1 MINARRGLLLIVFLG
16 IAGIIAAGYVML
28 AEHPEHVGPVQTL
41 TALLTVAVTAIPML
55 WRRFVHRPDP
65 APELIDRVV
74 DRLADQIRG
83 GVESDLE
90 QRGLRVLPPIPLRWE
105 WSERDLGASRDAAV
119 NPTWTEHRAA
129 SLPGMSTI
137 GLGEIDSGSL
147 ADLIQVYGGVA
158 SGRVVLLGD
167 AGAGKTSAALQ
178 LVLSALNHRRSL
190 DPVDQARTPVPV
202 MLQLHDWNP
211 GQLDFLS
218 WATSQL
224 LHTYSFLRST
234 DFGPGVVREMLAAG
248 RVSFVLDSLD
258 AVPPRLRPA
267 VLQKLN
273 ALTAQRMV
281 LLSRGDEMGDAA
293 ARQGLLIGAATLE
306 LMPPTAA
313 QAADYL
319 ECFPGTPTPTWGRL
333 LRRLRGGSRDGFIK
347 ALENPFMLSLVRDLQ
362 GREDRLGELLNP
374 RRRRSRK
381 AAEEYLLDTIL
392 LNAYGQHPNTDGPLP
407 RYTVDQARRWLGRL
421 AWRLDETDD
430 RDVAWWRV
438 SRWLPSFVQLV
449 MTFTVSGVIGTIVS
463 GLLLVTGDEATAP
476 IASGIVFGLLIG
488 MPAGLLTHQGGNLM
502 FGSTSDEPRA
512 WAFNRLRSLAAPS
525 AVLGWLMLAGA
536 EFALI
541 RLRFTYFPEPGEDAP
556 SPIHTLVV
564 SVAFALALMLVHAGA
579 WPTGTDRSTV
589 DPWTCWKRDLGCG
602 LLIGA
607 VLGLGGILVL
617 SAGVPS
623 ARGIAFNLAFGLGF
637 GVTVSRVW
645 RALLVFVWLR
655 VQGDGPLRMM
665 HFLEDARAR
674 HVLRTVGPRYQ
685 FRHARLQDRLA
696 MQAAPE

>member
-1 MINARRGLLLIVFLG
+1 MINARRGVLLIVLLG
-16 IAGIIAAGYVML
+16 IAGVIVAAYVVL
-28 AEHPEHVGPVQTL
+28 VEHPEHVVPLQTL
-41 TALLTVAVTAIPML
+41 AALVLPIAVPVIPVL
-55 WRRFVHRPDP
+55 WRRIVPRRDP
-65 APELIDRVV
+65 APELIDRAV
-74 DRLADQIRG
+74 DRLADQIRV

-90 QRGLRVLPPIPLRWE
+90 QRGLRVPAPIPLGWK
-105 WSERDLGASRDAAV
+105 WSKRDLGVSRAAAV
-119 NPTWTEHRAA
+119 DPTWTEHRAA
-129 SLPGMSTI
+129 PLPGMSAT
-137 GLGEIDSGSL
+137 GQGELESGSL
-147 ADLIQVYGGVA
+147 ADLFQVYGGVA
-158 SGRVVLLGD
+158 SGRMVLLGD

-190 DPVDQARTPVPV
+190 DPDDQARTPVPV
-202 MLQLHDWNP
+202 MLGLHDWDP

-218 WATSQL
+218 WATSQV
-224 LHTYSFLRST
+224 LHAYPFLRSA
-234 DFGPGVVREMLAAG
+234 DYGPGVVRKMLANG

-273 ALTAQRMV
+273 ALTAQRVV

-293 ARQGLLIGAATLE
+293 ARRGLLIGAATLE
-306 LMPPTAA
+306 LTPPTAA

-319 ECFPGTPTPTWGRL
+319 ASFPGTPTTTWQRL
-333 LRRLRGGSRDGFIK
+333 LRLLQGGSRGGLIK
-347 ALENPFMLSLVRDLQ
+347 ALQNPLMLSLVADLH
-362 GREDRLGELLNP
+362 GREDRLGELLN
-374 RRRRSRK
+374 RRSRK

-392 LNAYGQHPNTDGPLP
+392 LNAYGRDPDTDGPLP
-407 RYTVDQARRWLGRL
+407 PYTVDQARRWLGRL
-421 AWRLDETDD
+421 AMRLDETGD

-438 SRWLPSFVQLV
+438 RGWLPLITQLSL
-449 MTFTVSGVIGTIVS
+449 TIYVSALIGTIVW
-463 GLLLVTGDEATAP
+463 GMLFVIGDGATTP
-476 IASGIVFGLLIG
+476 IASGIASGLLIG
-488 MPAGLLTHQGGNLM
+488 MPAGLLLHQGGDLM
-502 FGSTSDEPRA
+502 FGSTSGEPRA
-512 WAFNRLRSLAAPS
+512 WAVNRLRSLAAPS
-525 AVLGWLMLAGA
+525 VVLGWLMLAGA

-541 RLRFTYFPEPGEDAP
+541 RLRLTYFPEPGEDAP

-564 SVAFALALMLVHAGA
+564 SAAFTLALMIVYAGA
-579 WPTGTDRSTV
+579 RPTGTDRSTA

-607 VLGLGGILVL
+607 VLGLGGILAL

-655 VQGDGPLRMM
+655 VAGDGPLRMM

-696 MQAAPE
+696 MQATRD